1 LDPDQDQ
8 EHTYLSTIYAAQN
21 SWHTTCSP
29 KSAGLNPFD
38 GEMIMKYET
47 LMLRS
52 LFAACF
58 ALSALVLGAMV
69 TTTPPTVQLA
79 SNQSLGSILLTA
91 PTSCAL
97 PADGVVCPR
106 LPG

>member
-1 LDPDQDQ
+1 MPAGLDP
-8 EHTYLSTIYAAQN
+8 I
-21 SWHTTCSP
+21 
-29 KSAGLNPFD
+29 K

-47 LMLRS
+47 LMLHS

-58 ALSALVLGAMV
+58 AVSALILGAML
-69 TTTPPTVQLA
+69 TTTPSTVQLA
-79 SNQSLGSILLTA
+79 SAASTQSLGSILLTA

>member
-1 LDPDQDQ
+1 
-8 EHTYLSTIYAAQN
+8 
-21 SWHTTCSP
+21 
-29 KSAGLNPFD
+29 
-38 GEMIMKYET
+38 MKYET

-97 PADGVVCPR
+97 PTD
-106 LPG
+106 

>member
-1 LDPDQDQ
+1 MLRKIVGTPLALPRLQ
-8 EHTYLSTIYAAQN
+8 
-21 SWHTTCSP
+21 
-29 KSAGLNPFD
+29 GLIPFN

-58 ALSALVLGAMV
+58 ALSALILGAMV
-69 TTTPPTVQLA
+69 TSTPPTVQLA
-79 SNQSLGSILLTA
+79 SNQSLGSILLSA

-97 PADGVVCPR
+97 PPDGVVCPR